1 MLKFFTLFNF
11 NLKGFFIFIFFLFFI
26 YSCHQE
32 ETIIQPKDNAVPVVT
47 KLNSVTQPDSWMIL
61 KPGTEFKI
69 KWNPT
74 EGISKVKIQLVK
86 KFVPKYIISES
97 TADDGEYDWRIPLD
111 MVPSHHY
118 RIELIAANRDYAK
131 STSVEFEIIDTASVH
146 NNSL

>member
-1 MLKFFTLFNF
+1 
-11 NLKGFFIFIFFLFFI
+11 
-26 YSCHQE
+26 
-32 ETIIQPKDNAVPVVT
+32 
-47 KLNSVTQPDSWMIL
+47 MIL

-86 KFVPKYIISES
+86 QFVPKYIISES

-111 MVPSHHY
+111 MIPSHHY
-118 RIELIAANRDYAK
+118 RIELIATNRDYAK

-146 NNSL
+146 NNGL